1 MLMQGDFKAS
11 LSRMWKGMQAN
22 ENLFVDNYKQQMI
35 NSIKGLK
42 KEDIIVIKKYTLWQ
56 RIKKSLGF

>member
-1 MLMQGDFKAS
+1 MNKKQKFDENWLEKE
-11 LSRMWKGMQAN
+11 QAKDKV
-22 ENLFVDNYKQQMI
+22 FVDNYKQQMI

>member
-1 MLMQGDFKAS
+1 MSKKLKIEDDWLK
-11 LSRMWKGMQAN
+11 KEQAKDKV
-22 ENLFVDNYKQQMI
+22 FVDNYKQQMI

>member
-1 MLMQGDFKAS
+1 MSKQLKIDEDWLK
-11 LSRMWKGMQAN
+11 KEQAKDKV
-22 ENLFVDNYKQQMI
+22 FVDSYKQQMI

>member
-1 MLMQGDFKAS
+1 MNKKQKFDKNWLEKE
-11 LSRMWKGMQAN
+11 QAKDKV
-22 ENLFVDNYKQQMI
+22 FVDNYKQQMI

>member
-1 MLMQGDFKAS
+1 MNKKQKFDENWLEKE
-11 LSRMWKGMQAN
+11 QAKDKV
-22 ENLFVDNYKQQMI
+22 FVDNYKQQMI

-56 RIKKSLGF
+56 WIKKSLGF

>member
-1 MLMQGDFKAS
+1 MSKQLKIDEDWLK
-11 LSRMWKGMQAN
+11 KEQAKDKV
-22 ENLFVDNYKQQMI
+22 FVDSYKQQMI

-42 KEDIIVIKKYTLWQ
+42 KEDIIIIKKYTLWQ

>member
-1 MLMQGDFKAS
+1 MSKKLKIEDDWLK
-11 LSRMWKGMQAN
+11 KEQAKDKV
-22 ENLFVDNYKQQMI
+22 FVDNYKKQII

-42 KEDIIVIKKYTLWQ
+42 KEDIIVIKKYTLWT

>member
-1 MLMQGDFKAS
+1 MNKKQKFD
-11 LSRMWKGMQAN
+11 
-22 ENLFVDNYKQQMI
+22 ENWLEKEQTKDKVFVDNYKQQMI

>member
-1 MLMQGDFKAS
+1 MNKKQKFDENWLEKE
-11 LSRMWKGMQAN
+11 QAKDKV
-22 ENLFVDNYKQQMI
+22 FVDNYKQQMI

-56 RIKKSLGF
+56 RIKKVVGF

>member
-1 MLMQGDFKAS
+1 MSKKLKIEDDWLK
-11 LSRMWKGMQAN
+11 KEQAKDKV
-22 ENLFVDNYKQQMI
+22 FVDNYKKQII

>member
-1 MLMQGDFKAS
+1 MSKQLKIDEDWLK
-11 LSRMWKGMQAN
+11 KEQAKDKV
-22 ENLFVDNYKQQMI
+22 FVDNYKQQMI

>member
-1 MLMQGDFKAS
+1 MSKQLKIDEDWLK
-11 LSRMWKGMQAN
+11 KEQAKDKV
-22 ENLFVDNYKQQMI
+22 FVDSYKQQMI

-42 KEDIIVIKKYTLWQ
+42 KEDIIVIKKYTLWK

>member
-1 MLMQGDFKAS
+1 MNKKQKFDENWLEKE
-11 LSRMWKGMQAN
+11 QAKDKV
-22 ENLFVDNYKQQMI
+22 FVDNYKQQMI

-56 RIKKSLGF
+56 RIKKRLGF

>member
-1 MLMQGDFKAS
+1 MSKKLKIEDDWLK
-11 LSRMWKGMQAN
+11 KEQAKDKV
-22 ENLFVDNYKQQMI
+22 FVDNYKKQII

-42 KEDIIVIKKYTLWQ
+42 KEDIFLIKKYTLWK

>member
-1 MLMQGDFKAS
+1 MSKKLKIEDDWLK
-11 LSRMWKGMQAN
+11 KEQAKDKV
-22 ENLFVDNYKQQMI
+22 FVDNYKQQMI

-42 KEDIIVIKKYTLWQ
+42 KEDIIVIKKYTLWK

>member
-1 MLMQGDFKAS
+1 MSKKLKIEDDWLK
-11 LSRMWKGMQAN
+11 KEQAKDKV
-22 ENLFVDNYKQQMI
+22 FVDNYKKQII

-42 KEDIIVIKKYTLWQ
+42 KEDIIVIKKYTLWK

>member
-1 MLMQGDFKAS
+1 MNKKLEFENDRLNKEEA
-11 LSRMWKGMQAN
+11 KD
-22 ENLFVDNYKQQMI
+22 NLFVDNYKQQMI

-42 KEDIIVIKKYTLWQ
+42 KEDIIKVKTYTLWK

>member
-1 MLMQGDFKAS
+1 MSKKLKIEDDWLK
-11 LSRMWKGMQAN
+11 KEQAKDKV
-22 ENLFVDNYKQQMI
+22 FVDNYKQQMI

-42 KEDIIVIKKYTLWQ
+42 KEDIIIIKKYTLWQ

>member
-1 MLMQGDFKAS
+1 MNKKQKFDENWLEKE
-11 LSRMWKGMQAN
+11 QAKDKV
-22 ENLFVDNYKQQMI
+22 FVDNYKQQMI

-56 RIKKSLGF
+56 RIKKTLGY

>member
-1 MLMQGDFKAS
+1 MSKKLKIEDDWLK
-11 LSRMWKGMQAN
+11 KEQAKDKV
-22 ENLFVDNYKQQMI
+22 FVDNYKQQII
-35 NSIKGLK
+35 NSIKDLK

>member
-1 MLMQGDFKAS
+1 MNKKQKFDENWLEKE
-11 LSRMWKGMQAN
+11 QAKDKV
-22 ENLFVDNYKQQMI
+22 FVDNYKQQMI

-42 KEDIIVIKKYTLWQ
+42 KEDIIVIKKYTLWT

>member
-1 MLMQGDFKAS
+1 MSKQLKIDEDWLK
-11 LSRMWKGMQAN
+11 KEQAKDKV
-22 ENLFVDNYKQQMI
+22 FVDSYKQQMI

-42 KEDIIVIKKYTLWQ
+42 KEDIIVIKKYTLWT

>member
-1 MLMQGDFKAS
+1 MNKKQKFDKNWLEKE
-11 LSRMWKGMQAN
+11 QAKDKV
-22 ENLFVDNYKQQMI
+22 FVDNYKQQMI
-35 NSIKGLK
+35 NSIKGLQ

>member
-1 MLMQGDFKAS
+1 MSKQLKIDEDWLK
-11 LSRMWKGMQAN
+11 KEQAKDKV
-22 ENLFVDNYKQQMI
+22 FVDNYKKQII

>member
-1 MLMQGDFKAS
+1 MSKQLKIDDDWLK
-11 LSRMWKGMQAN
+11 KEQAKDKV
-22 ENLFVDNYKQQMI
+22 FVDSYKQQMI

>member
-1 MLMQGDFKAS
+1 MNKKQKFDENRLEKE
-11 LSRMWKGMQAN
+11 QAKDKV
-22 ENLFVDNYKQQMI
+22 FVDNYKQQMI

>member
-1 MLMQGDFKAS
+1 LKIDEDWLK
-11 LSRMWKGMQAN
+11 KEQAKDKV
-22 ENLFVDNYKQQMI
+22 FVDSYKQQMI

>member
-1 MLMQGDFKAS
+1 MSKKLKIEDDWLK
-11 LSRMWKGMQAN
+11 KEQAKDKV
-22 ENLFVDNYKQQMI
+22 FVDSYKQQMI

>member
-1 MLMQGDFKAS
+1 MNKKQKFDENWLEKE
-11 LSRMWKGMQAN
+11 QAKDKV
-22 ENLFVDNYKQQMI
+22 FVDNYKQQVI

>member
-1 MLMQGDFKAS
+1 MSKKLKIEDDWLK
-11 LSRMWKGMQAN
+11 KEQAKDKV
-22 ENLFVDNYKQQMI
+22 FVDNYKQQMI

-42 KEDIIVIKKYTLWQ
+42 KEDIIVIKKYTLWT